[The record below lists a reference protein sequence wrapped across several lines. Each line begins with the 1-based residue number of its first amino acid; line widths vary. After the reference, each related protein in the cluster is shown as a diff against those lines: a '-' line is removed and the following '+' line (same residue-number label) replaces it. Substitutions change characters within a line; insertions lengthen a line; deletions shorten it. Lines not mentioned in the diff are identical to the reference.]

1 MKINVL
7 ELITGLPIGGAE
19 KVLLDLCR
27 NLDRSKIEP
36 FVIGLNDESDF
47 KKDFEKENIHVNIL
61 NMQKNIVSFIRTYRQ
76 LSLFIKHRDI
86 TIIHAHMF
94 HPLVFAYA
102 LKLRYPHLKIV
113 WTSHS
118 ENINGKIREVFV
130 YLLKSFRDID
140 IIFSKKMQSFI
151 YKKEAR
157 IITNG
162 VDLALFNHK
171 VKKRDTFTF
180 INISIFREAKN
191 QAFLAECAKY
201 LKEQG
206 YDFVINIIGSGDHSG
221 DCSKEI
227 KEAIQKNDMEDYI
240 KLLGTRRDIEFQLK
254 SSHCFVLPSYYEG
267 LPIVLLEAGAAK
279 VPILSTPVGAIPDI
293 INESTGYLCN
303 LEQFAKM
310 MEHILNHYD
319 EAKNRA
325 ECFYQKICRD
335 LSIESMA
342 KKHEEIYCT
351 LYPIDSDSE

>member
-1 MKINVL
+1 MKLNVL

-27 NLDRSKIEP
+27 NLDHSKVKP
-36 FVIGLNDESDF
+36 FVIGLNDESDL
-47 KKDFEKENIHVNIL
+47 KKDFEEGNIHVNTL
-61 NMQKNIVSFIRTYRQ
+61 NMQKNILSFMRTYRQ
-76 LSLFIKHRDI
+76 LSQFIKHHHI

-94 HPLVFAYA
+94 HPLVFAYT

-130 YLLKSFRDID
+130 YLLKGFRDVD

-151 YKKEAR
+151 YKKDAH
-157 IITNG
+157 IIANG

-201 LKEQG
+201 LKERG
-206 YDFVINIIGSGDHSG
+206 HDFIINIIGSGDHSG

-227 KEAIQKNDMEDYI
+227 KEAIQKNHVEDYV

-254 SSHCFVLPSYYEG
+254 SSHCFVLPSSYEG

-293 INESTGYLCN
+293 VDESTGYLCA
-303 LEQFAKM
+303 LEQFSQE
-310 MEHILNHYD
+310 MEYILNHYD
-319 EAKNRA
+319 EAINRA
-325 ECFYQKICRD
+325 ECFYQKVYRD

-342 KKHEEIYCT
+342 KKHEEIYST
-351 LYPIDSDSE
+351 LST